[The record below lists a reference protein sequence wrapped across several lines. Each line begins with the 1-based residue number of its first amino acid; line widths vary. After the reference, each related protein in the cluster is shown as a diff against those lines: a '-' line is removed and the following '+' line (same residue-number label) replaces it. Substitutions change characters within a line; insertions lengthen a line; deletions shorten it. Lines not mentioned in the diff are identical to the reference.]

1 MDSSKSTPDKSDM
14 IILSFYGIL
23 FSFPRLG
30 AETKVVRAREKS
42 DAYLQKAIESN
53 DDFFLKLVAEK
64 DEEGHK
70 GEMNM
75 QSFKDAAAELRA
87 KHAVATV
94 AGSEDKTK

>member
-1 MDSSKSTPDKSDM
+1 M
-14 IILSFYGIL
+14 FYGKL

-30 AETKVVRAREKS
+30 AETKAVRAREKS
-42 DAYLQKAIESN
+42 DVYLQKAIESN

-75 QSFKDAAAELRA
+75 QSFKDATAELRA

>member
-1 MDSSKSTPDKSDM
+1 MENCFHF
-14 IILSFYGIL
+14 LAL
-23 FSFPRLG
+23 E
-30 AETKVVRAREKS
+30 AETKVVRSREKS

-53 DDFFLKLVAEK
+53 HDFLLKLVAEK
-64 DEEGHK
+64 DEEAHK

-75 QSFKDAAAELRA
+75 QSFKYAAAELRA